1 MPLEA
6 ADAGQ
11 GYDES
16 LDFAGPHVRLTASP
30 IYAVNY
36 PNKDSAIYPHAW
48 QMFSDYT

>member
-16 LDFAGPHVRLTASP
+16 LDFAGPPRSFDGFANLCCELSE
-30 IYAVNY
+30 
-36 PNKDSAIYPHAW
+36 
-48 QMFSDYT
+48 